1 MLTSYTT
8 ILTVRK
14 KSVAVPINLYLG
26 NEDLKLRKMVFLGEY
41 RTIIPI
47 TTWLTFN
54 FCINSML
61 FFSSN
66 LFSFPS

>member
-1 MLTSYTT
+1 MLTHTT
-8 ILTVRK
+8 ILAVRK
-14 KSVAVPINLYLG
+14 KSIAVPINLYLG
-26 NEDLKLRKMVFLGEY
+26 NEDFKLRKMVFLGEY
-41 RTIIPI
+41 GTIIPI